1 MLSGVQWCWMRL
13 RGAEVV
19 LGDAG
24 PGDDG
29 WHWVVL
35 SRTDMMMGAAGLC

>member
-1 MLSGVQWCWMRL
+1 MRL

-29 WHWVVL
+29 WRWVVL
-35 SRTDMMMGAAGLC
+35 GRTDMMMGAAGLC